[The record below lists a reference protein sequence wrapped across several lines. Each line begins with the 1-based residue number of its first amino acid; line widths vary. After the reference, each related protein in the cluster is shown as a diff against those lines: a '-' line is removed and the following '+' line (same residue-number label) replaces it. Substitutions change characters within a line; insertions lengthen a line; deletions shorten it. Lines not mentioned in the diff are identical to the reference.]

1 MERPELSGELTE
13 MSDIG
18 LSDVEGHAGKTVG
31 GPRTHRTRPA
41 FRFTLSGGD
50 NASDRRHCVEFRVLG
65 PLEVSTA
72 GGAVT
77 VTGPK
82 RRALLARFLVDAGET
97 LSAERLIDDLWD
109 GAPPRSATTTLQTFV
124 YQLRRRYGIEGLR
137 TTPAGYVLE
146 VDGSDVDTQR
156 FERAAGQ
163 ARAGARS
170 DPAAAMHAL
179 RAALDMWR
187 GRAYA
192 EFANEAWAVAEAA
205 RLEELRLDAL
215 EAWAV
220 SAIGTGLTAGLI
232 AELDAATSRNPL
244 REPLWALHV
253 IALAR
258 DGRPAEA
265 LRVVTRL
272 REVLRDELGVDPS
285 ASFNAIETAILREE
299 PLPDWPDLGG
309 FGLAPGSAAATA
321 PADAPPAGSAPLPSS
336 MSAHPAATG
345 RVQGRRRRPA
355 ALLRSVPTMR
365 ANDVDL
371 FVGRA
376 AELQLLESALETASN
391 GVPQIVLITGEA
403 GIGKS
408 RLLDEFT
415 PHAVSRGVQVLA
427 GACQEDDAVPYLPLA
442 SAFAALD
449 SMPNPFEQVAF
460 GNAGANDDRS
470 RLALFLAATRWLL
483 TAARQRVTL
492 LLLEDLHWVDDAT
505 LSLLRHTLVVVG
517 EDGEL
522 DRTRL
527 LIVLTS
533 RPPDP
538 DAPAAT
544 LIARLR
550 REPRTVGVDLD
561 ALTEPE
567 CRELTAEWLGARPS
581 RSTSS
586 RLFEATAGNPLV
598 LRSTLGRLHDLG
610 SAITDSAVAD
620 LVGPTDLDHELWRR
634 VEHVGDAC
642 GEMLLSAA
650 FLGGGAR
657 LELLATACALDADE
671 LDVLIDEAAGQ
682 QLLVADDE
690 RYWFAH
696 PQLRQLVY
704 HWPAASER
712 AARHLQLADRL
723 EPEDTDVRMIA
734 HHLVRAGALAEPARL
749 LRVCG
754 EAADR
759 SAAVGAWRDAAKYAA
774 VAVDAA
780 EQMAHSERELT
791 TLEFRAAHAAHLAR
805 DVGAVQKLEAVAERA
820 RSCGAADVWGRAL
833 VHLARE
839 RVGTLQLQPAVAR
852 SLASLDEFLDLGSDD
867 PALRGEVHALEAELY
882 FDLGDFGAANR
893 HNAAAEACAEEAE
906 DAELRV
912 RIAFARGL
920 QHLGSVELPEAKA
933 WFERAFPLA
942 QTLADP
948 NPHIW
953 CTSRLGV
960 TAYAAA
966 DLDRA
971 DELLADAGEAAR
983 HVDNPRELSMADAFQ
998 TAVAAVKGRFA
1009 TAELHAERALRAYRE
1024 AETPFTPAVV
1034 FPALA
1039 AARAHRGDAAGAHEA
1054 LDMWDALGAAR
1065 GRRYRPLVDAFVGRV
1080 DAAHD
1085 ALERPAF
1092 RVFAGM
1098 QPTDAFLTGAL
1109 AAQVELA
1116 ALAGR
1121 PDLVPDLLE
1130 VLVEAYER
1138 GMRFAIGWPSFIP
1151 RVIALGLA
1159 SSGRVDAEIWFE
1171 RALNDADDAHAT
1183 AEVART
1189 ALDYARV
1196 IDGPRTEEL
1205 LTRAADA
1212 RASISDPD
1220 PVPAA
1225 GRRRSARRA
1234 SPRAEHEARPATR
1247 VLLVTDLVGS
1257 TALNDRLGDREYVER
1272 LRAHDEII
1280 RRRLD
1285 EFDGVEFKHTGDG
1298 IGAWFFSVNGAL
1310 CCARALAH
1318 DFGSARAGPLRV
1330 KIALSAGEPTM
1341 IERDL
1346 IGLAVTLA
1354 FRVLELA
1361 RPDEVLVTS
1370 DVAGIARGLDWAF
1383 EPHGAHRLK
1392 GLQVPVEVLRV
1403 IPTV

>member
-1 MERPELSGELTE
+1 M
-13 MSDIG
+13 
-18 LSDVEGHAGKTVG
+18 
-31 GPRTHRTRPA
+31 
-41 FRFTLSGGD
+41 
-50 NASDRRHCVEFRVLG
+50 EFRVLG

-72 GGAVT
+72 GGPVT

-124 YQLRRRYGIEGLR
+124 YQLRRKYGIESLR

-156 FERAAGQ
+156 FERAARA
-163 ARAGARS
+163 ARADARS
-170 DPAAAMHAL
+170 DPMAAMHAL
-179 RAALDMWR
+179 RTALDMWR

-192 EFANEAWAVAEAA
+192 EFASETWAIAEAT

-220 SAIGTGLTAGLI
+220 SAMGAGLTAGLI
-232 AELDAATSRNPL
+232 AELDATTTRNAL

-265 LRVVTRL
+265 LRVATRL

-285 ASFNAIETAILREE
+285 AAFNAIETAILREE

-309 FGLAPGSAAATA
+309 FGLAGAETSA
-321 PADAPPAGSAPLPSS
+321 PADVPTAVALPVPLSSSASS
-336 MSAHPAATG
+336 MSVHPAAKG
-345 RVQGRRRRPA
+345 RAQGRRRPPA

-371 FVGRA
+371 FVGRS

-427 GACQEDDAVPYLPLA
+427 SACQEDDAVPYLPLA
-442 SAFAALD
+442 GAFAALE
-449 SMPNPFEQVAF
+449 SMPNPFEQAPLAD
-460 GNAGANDDRS
+460 AGGADDRS
-470 RLALFLAATRWLL
+470 RLALYLAATRWLL
-483 TAARQRVTL
+483 TAARERVTML
-492 LLLEDLHWVDDAT
+492 VLEDLHWVDDAT
-505 LSLLRHTLVVVG
+505 LSLLRHMLAVVG

-538 DAPAAT
+538 AAPAAT

-550 REPRTVGVDLD
+550 REPRTVSVDLH
-561 ALTEPE
+561 ALTELE
-567 CRELTAEWLGARPS
+567 CRELTAEWLGTRPT
-581 RSTSS
+581 RSTTG

-598 LRSTLGRLHDLG
+598 LRSTLARLLDLG

-620 LVGPTDLDHELWRR
+620 LVGPTDLDHELWMR

-642 GEMLLSAA
+642 GEILLSAA

-657 LELLATACALDADE
+657 LDLLATACAVDANE
-671 LDVLIDEAAGQ
+671 LDVLIDEAAAQ

-690 RYWFAH
+690 RYWFVH

-704 HWPAASER
+704 HWPAATER

-774 VAVDAA
+774 VALDAA
-780 EQMAHSERELT
+780 EQLAHSERELT
-791 TLEFRAAHAAHLAR
+791 TLQFRAAHAAHLAR
-805 DVGAVQKLEAVAERA
+805 DLGAVQQLEAVAERA
-820 RSCGAADVWGRAL
+820 RSCGAIEVWGRAL

-852 SLASLDEFLDLGSDD
+852 SLASLDEFLDLADDD

-893 HNAAAEACAEEAE
+893 HNAAAEVCAEEAD
-906 DAELRV
+906 DAALRV

-920 QHLGSVELPEAKA
+920 QHLGSVELPEAGA
-933 WFERAFPLA
+933 RFEAACPLA
-942 QTLADP
+942 KTLADP

-960 TAYAAA
+960 ARYAAA

-971 DELLADAGEAAR
+971 DELLADAVEAAR
-983 HVDNPRELSMADAFQ
+983 HVDNPRELSMAAAFQ

-1009 TAELHAERALRAYRE
+1009 TAELHAERAARAYRE
-1024 AETPFTPAVV
+1024 AETPFTPGVL

-1039 AARAHRGDAAGAHEA
+1039 AARAHRGDADGAHEA
-1054 LDMWDALGAAR
+1054 LDTWDALGAAR
-1065 GRRYRPLVDAFVGRV
+1065 SRRYRPRV
-1080 DAAHD
+1080 DAVVGHVDGAHA
-1085 ALERPAF
+1085 ALERATF

-1098 QPTDAFLTGAL
+1098 QPTDAFLMGAL
-1109 AAQVELA
+1109 AAQVELG

-1121 PDLVPDLLE
+1121 PDLVPDLLDVLIE
-1130 VLVEAYER
+1130 VYER

-1151 RVIALGLA
+1151 RVVALGLA
-1159 SSGRVDAEIWFE
+1159 STGRVADAAAWFE
-1171 RALNDADDAHAT
+1171 RALDDADDAHAT

-1196 IDGPRTEEL
+1196 VDGSRTEE
-1205 LTRAADA
+1205 
-1212 RASISDPD
+1212 
-1220 PVPAA
+1220 
-1225 GRRRSARRA
+1225 
-1234 SPRAEHEARPATR
+1234 
-1247 VLLVTDLVGS
+1247 
-1257 TALNDRLGDREYVER
+1257 
-1272 LRAHDEII
+1272 
-1280 RRRLD
+1280 
-1285 EFDGVEFKHTGDG
+1285 
-1298 IGAWFFSVNGAL
+1298 
-1310 CCARALAH
+1310 
-1318 DFGSARAGPLRV
+1318 
-1330 KIALSAGEPTM
+1330 
-1341 IERDL
+1341 
-1346 IGLAVTLA
+1346 
-1354 FRVLELA
+1354 
-1361 RPDEVLVTS
+1361 
-1370 DVAGIARGLDWAF
+1370 
-1383 EPHGAHRLK
+1383 
-1392 GLQVPVEVLRV
+1392 
-1403 IPTV
+1403 